1 MRLSKRVWCYPELPS
16 LHAFHIL
23 PYLRSPLSANCFSCL
38 RAPPPIL
45 DTYQKAE
52 GSSASLLPSTKACQG
67 KSIRCEG
74 LNLQCSLC
82 SLRCYDL
89 SPRGISLLRAAKTKF
104 HGLGGLHNPF
114 AHRSGGWQS
123 QVRALA
129 GLVSLADSGSLIPHV
144 AFPL

>member
-23 PYLRSPLSANCFSCL
+23 PYLLAPLTANCFSCL

-52 GSSASLLPSTKACQG
+52 GSSASLLPPTKACQG
-67 KSIRCEG
+67 KSIRCER

-89 SPRGISLLRAAKTKF
+89 PPGVFAFQFLAFCGVKHFDAGIPLYLLI
-104 HGLGGLHNPF
+104 HGLHSIVLGPQG
-114 AHRSGGWQS
+114 SG
-123 QVRALA
+123 
-129 GLVSLADSGSLIPHV
+129 
-144 AFPL
+144 